1 MPTVQFTSA
10 LKRFFPGL
18 QATEATGTTIAEVV
32 ENIEKV
38 YPGLKNYILDDQGAV
53 RQHVNIYVDKELIK
67 DRKTLSDIVEAN
79 QEVFVLQA
87 LSGG

>member
-18 QATEATGTTIAEVV
+18 QTIETDGTTLAEIV
-32 ENIEKV
+32 ENIEKK

-53 RQHVNIYVDKELIK
+53 RQHVNIYVGKELIK
-67 DRKTLSDIVEAN
+67 DRKTLSDTVAKH
-79 QEVFVLQA
+79 QEIFVLQA